1 MRQNAE
7 MHWVAYALYSAEL
20 LLFALSLVL
29 LLLILFLLLYKLILC
44 LFMVVEGLLVLYMVW
59 FVILFLNRM
68 RSVGDLYDCHPA

>member
-29 LLLILFLLLYKLILC
+29 LY
-44 LFMVVEGLLVLYMVW
+44 
-59 FVILFLNRM
+59 FVFVTLQIGF
-68 RSVGDLYDCHPA
+68 VFVYG